1 MKYDRFITSVFAF
14 FLLTSLIIS
23 DKTSRAGKIHEAVI
37 TIDTHTDS
45 PLNLMQPGFD
55 FMQRHT
61 ADQAKV
67 DLPKM
72 EEGGLDAVFMA
83 VFTNQMPRIPENT
96 ENSYKRANL
105 IIDSIYST
113 VASNSDKLQ
122 LAYTSSDVLSIV
134 NDKKKAIYIGM
145 ENGFPVGKDLSRV
158 KEFYNRGVRYITLCH
173 SSNNDICDSSTDE
186 GGAEHH
192 GLSSFGRKVVKEM
205 NKLGMLID
213 VSHIS
218 DEAFYDV
225 LKISKA
231 PVFASHSSVRALC
244 DHPRNL
250 SDQMIKDLASHGGVI
265 QICILGAYIVPQDTT
280 EQNYIL
286 KQKLK
291 KKYHGYL
298 FKDDAERKRAWA
310 EWDEI
315 DREYP
320 PVLPSVNEVVNHID
334 HVVDLVGIDYVGIGS
349 DFDGGGELSDCRDVS
364 QFPNITE
371 ELFKRGY
378 SEEDIAKI
386 WGGNFLRV
394 FKEVEAR
401 AVGRNM

>member
-1 MKYDRFITSVFAF
+1 MR
-14 FLLTSLIIS
+14 LNRIICIACAVVLFTTFGGFNRIS
-23 DKTSRAGKIHEAVI
+23 EARKIHADII

-45 PLNLMQPGFD
+45 PLQLMQPGFR
-55 FMQRHT
+55 FNERHG
-61 ADQAKV
+61 ADEAKV

-83 VFTNQMPRIPENT
+83 VFTNQMPRTPENT

-113 VASNSDKLQ
+113 VAANSDKLQ

-134 NDKKKAIYIGM
+134 NDNKKAIYIGM

-158 KEFYNRGVRYITLCH
+158 KEFYNRGVRYITLAH

-186 GGAEHH
+186 DGAEYH
-192 GLSSFGRKVVKEM
+192 GLSSFGKEVVKEM

-265 QICILGAYIVPQDTT
+265 QICILGAYIVPRDTT

-286 KQKLK
+286 KQELK

-298 FKDDAERKRAWA
+298 FKDDEERKRAWA
-310 EWDEI
+310 EWDKI
-315 DREYP
+315 DKQFP
-320 PVLPSVNEVVNHID
+320 PTLPSVSEVADHID
-334 HVVDLVGIDYVGIGS
+334 HVVDLVGVDYVGIGS
-349 DFDGGGELSDCRDVS
+349 DFDGGGGLSDCQDVS

-371 ELFKRGY
+371 ELFRRGY
-378 SEEDIAKI
+378 SKEDIAKI

-394 FKEVEAR
+394 LKEVEEKATIK
-401 AVGRNM
+401 NI